1 MNKTALLMRTDGTTE
16 RLTFTVDGEYE
27 TLSRGVGG
35 YIQAVT
41 LAEGLVMW
49 VNEEGK
55 LNGLPH
61 NPVATRWFSN
71 IFGEGRD
78 VIVGDAVF
86 TGGTDD
92 EGYMNSLTE
101 TQLASLE
108 AGSKAIVA
116 LASV

>member
-1 MNKTALLMRTDGTTE
+1 MNKTALLIRTDGTTE
-16 RLTFTVDGEYE
+16 RLTYTVDGEYE

-35 YIQAVT
+35 YIEAVT
-41 LAEGLVMW
+41 LSEGLVMW

-55 LNGLPH
+55 LKSLPR

-71 IFGEGRD
+71 IFGEGID

-101 TQLASLE
+101 SQVTSLE
-108 AGSKAIVA
+108 EGSKAIVA